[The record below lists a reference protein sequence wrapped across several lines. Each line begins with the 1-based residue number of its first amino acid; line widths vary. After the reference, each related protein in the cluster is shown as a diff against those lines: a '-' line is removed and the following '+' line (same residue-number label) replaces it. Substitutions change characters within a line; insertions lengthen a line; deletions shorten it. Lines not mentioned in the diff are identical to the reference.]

1 MTVDAVFSPGRSA
14 SDAVYVMRWS
24 SWQQTSTY
32 TMCVKYI
39 YHICDQSTISNCCSK
54 YTLICAYSLLSEICY
69 IHLQPK
75 QGPVICLILWLHSLR
90 SHRAPVDSG
99 MKIANYH
106 EKCLQFVKPQ
116 TNIDYRYILFWLAD
130 SVKGWRRQ
138 LVMITWE
145 NLLQDLVPFSDL
157 SIDHLLH
164 DVAVI
169 VFSQSSEAH

>member
-1 MTVDAVFSPGRSA
+1 MLCLVLVDQLQMLYTWWDDRYGKKHQHIQCALCTYIIYVISRLLATVV
-14 SDAVYVMRWS
+14 
-24 SWQQTSTY
+24 
-32 TMCVKYI
+32 
-39 YHICDQSTISNCCSK
+39 QSTHSSAH
-54 YTLICAYSLLSEICY
+54 TLCY

-90 SHRAPVDSG
+90 SPTAPVDSG

-116 TNIDYRYILFWLAD
+116 TNIDYRYIWFWLAD

-145 NLLQDLVPFSDL
+145 NLLQDLIPFSDL